1 MKNSTQ
7 QRQET
12 FSPSPGDILEDR
24 HGNRMVIVD
33 VVGERTGDCYVLL
46 NGKVKL
52 VNAKNSFIIKTPA
65 AAGR

>member
-1 MKNSTQ
+1 MKNNI
-7 QRQET
+7 QRKKKT
-12 FSPSPGDILEDR
+12 FKPSPGDILEDR

-52 VNAKNSFIIKTPA
+52 VNAKNSFIIKTPVT
-65 AAGR
+65 AGR